1 MDADGTFD
9 AAGAVRNG
17 LLWAVGWSGACLLAF
32 AVMWLAGRV
41 NPKIGIEIVLLNA
54 VRIAVWGAL
63 AGAFFWGVLALLER
77 LGRSRPFAEM
87 SSARFGILGALA
99 TAAFVPLT
107 MQLFNLVSG
116 DGLAAWKDVLD
127 DIVWVMPL
135 GGAAAVAT
143 LKLAQHR
150 ARRAG

>member
-1 MDADGTFD
+1 MGADGTFG

-17 LLWAVGWSGACLLAF
+17 LLWAMGWAGACLLAF

-41 NPKIGIEIVLLNA
+41 SPE
-54 VRIAVWGAL
+54 VRIERIFFLAFRIAIWGAL
-63 AGAFFWGVLALLER
+63 AGAFFWGVLAAFEH
-77 LGRSRPFAEM
+77 LGRSRPLAEA
-87 SSARFGILGALA
+87 SSARFGILGAVA
-99 TAAFVPLT
+99 TAAFVPLA

-116 DGLAAWKDVLD
+116 DGLAAWQDVLD
-127 DIVWVMPL
+127 DLVWAMPL
-135 GGAAAVAT
+135 GGGAAVAT